1 MPTRGCQL
9 RAFGG
14 RHSRTGEFVRGVTQR
29 THSADGVRSMT
40 DDLVV
45 LRAFRYEFEALIA
58 QQDLEVEE
66 IPSGITTDTWS
77 EVARREFRLPVRR
90 ADVERALLCLADA

>member
-1 MPTRGCQL
+1 
-9 RAFGG
+9 
-14 RHSRTGEFVRGVTQR
+14 
-29 THSADGVRSMT
+29 MT

-90 ADVERALLCLADA
+90 ADVERALLCLADAERARQSRAERGLR

>member
-1 MPTRGCQL
+1 
-9 RAFGG
+9 
-14 RHSRTGEFVRGVTQR
+14 
-29 THSADGVRSMT
+29 MT

-58 QQDLEVEE
+58 QADLEAEE

-77 EVARREFRLPVRR
+77 EVARREFRLTVRR
-90 ADVERALLCLADA
+90 ADVERALGCLADAERARRSRTDRDLR